1 MIQQIVTE
9 VAGLVGVLPKI
20 IYIKTND
27 TVAQV
32 TATGYLNNASKQ
44 GFIFSEYDMALV
56 ATKINPSDTDPQL
69 ALFQISISGGNISL
83 VSLSGPGSVALPTIA
98 NHLAVY
104 TNTIGALG
112 EDATTAING
121 GNIQAGLSGTAGSL
135 ASFPATAAS
144 GSLLVSAVAN
154 VGNKTTTI
162 SSVAGLGQNQVIT
175 VPDVG
180 AATGNFILSGS
191 GGTQNITAG
200 ALQVNA
206 GVISSGISTG
216 GTAGGFIAYPATASN
231 GSVRIV
237 PVGNA
242 GNFAV
247 TVSPVSTQGQ
257 ASVITIP
264 DAGNAVGRFLI
275 AASATPFV
283 AGNIPQAS
291 GTGGLMVDSGVS
303 FASLAPVT
311 VSITMNTAS
320 VVGAYAT
327 PVQIVAGQ
335 AGKAI
340 MILAAQIITEVSTP
354 FATGGVA
361 QLQWGNTNHAGGTVA
376 ADATI
381 PAAEITAAASQI
393 YTQYGVATT
402 AVNATA
408 AVTGLGIYFTN
419 ATGAYTNGTGS
430 TVTVV
435 LQYMLI
441 PAV

>member
-1 MIQQIVTE
+1 MAVISAIADY
-9 VAGLVGVLPKI
+9 AGLSGVNPRSV
-20 IYIKTND
+20 YIKTND
-27 TVAQV
+27 LQSAILV
-32 TATGYLNNASKQ
+32 TGYLNAYVQSAGQ
-44 GFIFSEYDMALV
+44 IFSNEQMALV
-56 ATKINPSDTDPQL
+56 ETTDNGVTL
-69 ALFQISISGGNISL
+69 GWYQIHISGANTSL
-83 VSLSGPGSVALPTIA
+83 IVAASGAVVLPVVDHHIA
-98 NHLAVY
+98 TFDGTA
-104 TNTIGALG
+104 GAIADQTG
-112 EDATTAING
+112 TAIQKG
-121 GNIQAGLSGTAGSL
+121 SLQAGLSGTAGSL
-135 ASFPATAAS
+135 ISFPATAAS

-175 VPDVG
+175 IPDAG
-180 AATGNFILSGS
+180 NAAANFILSKS
-191 GGTQNITAG
+191 GGIQHITAG
-200 ALQVNA
+200 SLEVDA
-206 GVISSGISTG
+206 GVLIAGIATG
-216 GTAGGFIAYPATASN
+216 GTAGGLTLYPATASN
-231 GSVRIV
+231 GSFVLA

-247 TVSPVSTQGQ
+247 TVSPISTQGQ
-257 ASVITIP
+257 ASVLSIP
-264 DAGNAVGRFLI
+264 DVGNAVGRFLV

-283 AGNIPQAS
+283 SGNIPQAS

-311 VSITMNTAS
+311 ASVTMNTAS

-340 MILAAQIITEVSTP
+340 MILAAQIVTEVSTP
-354 FATGGVA
+354 FATGGIA

-435 LQYMLI
+435 VQYMVV